1 MGISVGKLS
10 VHNPVLI
17 NIVMVAL
24 FVLGGFSLMRL
35 PREQFSEIPFYWV
48 FITVPYPGVS
58 AEDIEQT
65 VTADIEEQL
74 DGIPNVKQISSTT
87 REGIA
92 LLQVEFEEGIS
103 DARFEQLYQRTQTEL
118 GKVDLPD
125 GVLDPLIEDFSSADF
140 LPVVEVIMSGGLPFR
155 TINNQSEVLQD
166 RILEIPGVSGAERV
180 GARDPEL
187 RVAVDRAKVEALG
200 IGLNEISAAIE
211 RGNATTPAGNLTTRS
226 REYVVRTL
234 GELRKVEEF
243 GDIVVRKLP
252 TGESIRVGQLA
263 AVRDTFDRASVDLR
277 FNGQTAVS
285 IRVSKQTDADAISI
299 VREIRDAVRRYRE
312 IAPDGIQIDLF
323 NNSTVQI
330 RRSLRVLITNAIT
343 GFILVVVTLFSF
355 LGLRNALVT
364 ALGIP
369 LTFALTFVFMEWY
382 GESLNGNSLFALVL
396 VLGLIVDHA
405 IVIIENGYRYRQQ
418 GLSAEDAAI
427 AGTDEVV
434 TPILAATLTTVAAFL
449 PLMLVP
455 GTIGKFLRIIP
466 LVASFALT
474 ASMLEAYFF
483 LPAHFA
489 HWGTAPKQEPG
500 KGFFSHMTERFRG
513 FLARTYEHKTVVAIG
528 SLVAAAIVLALT
540 GVVRQDLFQ
549 GDEYSRF
556 YIDMELAPGA
566 PREKTNE
573 VASRYEEVLLP
584 LVGKGEIADI
594 STAVGFAV
602 QDNQFIRQNNV
613 AQIQVDLVEEGDR
626 DRAIPEIMRDVRAR
640 TDAIAGTFNVQFR
653 MVRGGPPVDP
663 PVSFRLFGDDYDD
676 LSAISSEYMET
687 LGGIDGVYN
696 VEDDLEKGKPELQI
710 LVNKSRAEQLG
721 LSARS
726 IGGYIRSAVDG
737 IPVTKFYRG
746 NEEIDVVV
754 SYDPE
759 EQNSVQA
766 ITGMRI
772 PSGDGT
778 PIPFSSLAQISQAQG
793 IAAIKRIDGKR
804 QIQVTAE
811 VREGVDAPAINEMV
825 DSVFQARFRQPYP
838 EVRLDL
844 GGEFEEFQ
852 NILQQVARLFLIGLF
867 LMYLLLGTQF
877 KSYIQPI
884 LIIISIPFAFTGV
897 VLYLL
902 ITNTPFSTTVMY
914 AGVALAGIAVNDSIV
929 SISFINDRRR
939 EGMSL
944 REAILEGASVRLRPI
959 LLTSFTTMAGLL
971 PMAVGIG
978 GRSPVWGPMASTI
991 IFGLI
996 FSTITTL
1003 VVMPCWY
1010 GVFER
1015 IAQKVRKKVGTA

>member
-10 VHNPVLI
+10 VHNPVLV

-24 FVLGGFSLMRL
+24 LVLGAFSLMRL
-35 PREQFSEIPFYWV
+35 PREQFSEVPFFWV
-48 FITVPYPGVS
+48 IISVPYPGVA

-74 DGIPNVKQISSTT
+74 DGIPNVEQISSTT

-92 LLQVEFEEGIS
+92 IVLVEFEDGITN
-103 DARFEQLYQRTQTEL
+103 ARFEQLYQRTQTEF
-118 GKVDLPD
+118 GKVDLPA
-125 GVLDPLIEDFSSADF
+125 GVLDPEIEDFSSADF
-140 LPVVEVIMSGGLPFR
+140 LPVVEVIMSGDVSFR
-155 TINNQSEVLQD
+155 TINNQSDILRD

-180 GARDPEL
+180 GARDSEIRIAID
-187 RVAVDRAKVEALG
+187 RVKAEALG
-200 IGLNEISAAIE
+200 ISLTEIAGAVE
-211 RGNATTPAGNLTTRS
+211 QANATTPGGNLTTPS

-234 GELRKVEEF
+234 GELESVEQF
-243 GDIVVRKLP
+243 SDIVVRKLR
-252 TGESIRVGQLA
+252 TGEAITVGQLG
-263 AVRDTFDRASVDLR
+263 AVRDTFDRGSVDLR
-277 FNGQTAVS
+277 FNGESAVS
-285 IRVSKQTDADAISI
+285 IRVAKQAGADALSI
-299 VREIRDAVRRYRE
+299 VQEVQQTIDEYLE
-312 IAPDGIQIDLF
+312 IAPSGIRVDLF
-323 NNSTVQI
+323 NNSTIQI

-343 GFILVVVTLFSF
+343 GFILVVATLFSF

-418 GLSAEDAAI
+418 GYGAEDAAI

-483 LPAHFA
+483 LPGHFA
-489 HWGTAPKQEPG
+489 HWGTPPKQKPG
-500 KGFFSHMTERFRG
+500 KGVFAHLTDRFANFLEMT
-513 FLARTYEHKTVVAIG
+513 YKHKTVVAIG
-528 SLVAAAIVLALT
+528 SLVTAIGVLSLT
-540 GVVRQDLFQ
+540 TVVRKDLFQ

-556 YIDMELAPGA
+556 YIDMELAPGV

-573 VASRYEEVLLP
+573 IASRYESMLLP
-584 LVGKGEIADI
+584 LVGEGEVSDI

-602 QDNQFIRQNNV
+602 KDNQFIRQNNV
-613 AQIQVDLVEEGDR
+613 AQIQVDLVEEGER
-626 DRAIPEIMRDVRAR
+626 DRSIPAIMRDVRER
-640 TDAIAGTFNVQFR
+640 TDTIPGTFFVQFR
-653 MVRGGPPVDP
+653 MERGGPPVDP

-676 LSAISSEYMET
+676 LSAISSEYLVILEG
-687 LGGIDGVYN
+687 LDGVYN
-696 VEDDLEKGKPELQI
+696 IEDDLEKGKPELQV
-710 LVNKSRAEQLG
+710 LVNKNRAEQLG
-721 LSARS
+721 LSARE

-737 IPVTKFYRG
+737 IPASTFYRG
-746 NEEIDVVV
+746 NEELEVVV
-754 SYDPE
+754 SYDPQ
-759 EQNSVQA
+759 EQESVNA
-766 ITGMRI
+766 ITGIRI
-772 PSGDGT
+772 PSRQGT
-778 PIPFSSLAQISQAQG
+778 PIPFSSVARINQTQG
-793 IAAIKRIDGKR
+793 IAAIKRVDGDR

-825 DSVFQARFRQPYP
+825 DSVFQARFRQRYP
-838 EVRLDL
+838 EVGLDL

-939 EGMSL
+939 EGKNL
-944 REAILEGASVRLRPI
+944 HDAILEGASVRLRPI

-971 PMAVGIG
+971 PMAIGIG

-991 IFGLI
+991 IFGLF

-1003 VVMPCWY
+1003 IVMPCWY

-1015 IAQKVRKKVGTA
+1015 IAQRVRKKVTK